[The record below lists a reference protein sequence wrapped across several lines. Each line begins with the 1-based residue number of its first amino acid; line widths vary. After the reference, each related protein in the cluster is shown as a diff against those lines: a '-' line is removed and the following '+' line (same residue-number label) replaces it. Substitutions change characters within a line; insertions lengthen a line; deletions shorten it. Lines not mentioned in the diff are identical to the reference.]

1 MIAISVQ
8 YLRREIM
15 TAQINDW
22 LTHKGETRRL
32 FTLPLEN
39 YLATGNNKSVLA
51 GIHRHTAC
59 LRGYSATWAIHDSM
73 LYLTGIS
80 GYWDAA
86 LDTPTQQHFVPPGQE
101 LRLQHIF
108 PNAKQPIVANW
119 FSGQLR
125 CPVGKL
131 LRRVHLDFASLYECD
146 LLIEIHNGQ
155 VISESERT
163 NSVPLPIDEDEI
175 DIPQFLRRT
184 E

>member
-1 MIAISVQ
+1 
-8 YLRREIM
+8 M

-32 FTLPLEN
+32 FTLPLET

-80 GYWDAA
+80 GYWDAV
-86 LDTPTQQHFVPPGQE
+86 LETPTQQSFAPPGQE

-108 PNAKQPIVANW
+108 PNAREPIVANW

-131 LRRVHLDFASLYECD
+131 LRRVPLDFASLYECD
-146 LLIEIHNGQ
+146 LLIEVRNGQ

-163 NSVPLPIDEDEI
+163 NPVPLPIDEDEI
-175 DIPQFLRRT
+175 DIPQFLRRA